1 MRAKLKVIPSSFARH
16 INTLYDYNKLER
28 TGGNK
33 KDGYT
38 YKVTNWNDTNDT
50 AQQYED
56 FKNEI
61 RGL

>member
-1 MRAKLKVIPSSFARH
+1 MRAKLKVSPSSFARH
-16 INTLYDYNKLER
+16 IGTLYDYGKLER

-38 YKVTNWNDTNDT
+38 YQVTNWNDGTDT
-50 AQQYED
+50 AQQFED

-61 RGL
+61 LSL